1 MISST
6 VGSSKSSQMNKER
19 VVKKWIVVLE
29 IEEEEDGMAPPSEWN
44 WTVLCESTKQI
55 KVLAAGESVK
65 VPVEIG

>member
-1 MISST
+1 
-6 VGSSKSSQMNKER
+6 MNKER